1 VVNYIEVAS
10 AFLRFYIREAN
21 MRKWLLLLLI
31 SILTLIIFGCDQPA
45 NEIIKDDF
53 QRAHPKAQIVLI
65 KPVEKSSD
73 TYRVNISY
81 RPDTSYAVETA
92 GSFQEDIFLY
102 KKINGKWINTW
113 RRSSG
118 KKEQPIGNIK

>member
-1 VVNYIEVAS
+1 
-10 AFLRFYIREAN
+10 

-31 SILTLIIFGCDQPA
+31 FIVFGCDQPA
-45 NEIIKDDF
+45 NEMIKDDF
-53 QRAHPKAQIVLI
+53 QRIHPKAQIVLI
-65 KPVEKSSD
+65 KPVGKSSD

-81 RPDTSYAVETA
+81 RPDTSYVVERA

-102 KKINGKWINTW
+102 KKVKGKWVNTW

-118 KKEQPIGNIK
+118 KKE

>member
-1 VVNYIEVAS
+1 
-10 AFLRFYIREAN
+10 

-31 SILTLIIFGCDQPA
+31 SILILIISGCDQPA
-45 NEIIKDDF
+45 NEMIKDDF
-53 QRAHPKAQIVLI
+53 QRIHPKAQIVLI

-102 KKINGKWINTW
+102 KKMNGEMGQYLAKIKRKERVAYRKHKIALFLISPINNLNT
-113 RRSSG
+113 
-118 KKEQPIGNIK
+118 K

>member
-1 VVNYIEVAS
+1 MVNYTEVTS

-31 SILTLIIFGCDQPA
+31 FIISGCDQPA
-45 NEIIKDDF
+45 NEMIKDDF
-53 QRAHPKAQIVLI
+53 QRIHPKAEIVLI
-65 KPVEKSSD
+65 KPVEKSSN

-81 RPDTSYAVETA
+81 RPDTSYVVERA

-102 KKINGKWINTW
+102 KKMNGKWVNTW

-118 KKEQPIGNIK
+118 KKE